1 MFVPVSSRLRMK
13 GDFATTLW
21 AIWLNYVSLR
31 LLEISV
37 DEQTRRGCTIQLV
50 LNWSRNRH
58 ELHLCACKVKK
69 DKWTEGKWKKRISS
83 VTRLTGSNA
92 YISTHSTNF
101 YCIRLRTCIYFVRPF
116 SLFSVLLALHSLRT
130 GIITGVGTGRTLL
143 TVTCVNANEVD
154 GLNAR

>member
-1 MFVPVSSRLRMK
+1 MFILSFFLSYQFMFACDRWFYY
-13 GDFATTLW
+13 DFMNDTIKLC
-21 AIWLNYVSLR
+21 LPRLR

-37 DEQTRRGCTIQLV
+37 DEQTRRGCAIWFV

-58 ELHLCACKVKK
+58 ELHLCACKVEK
-69 DKWTEGKWKKRISS
+69 DRWTEGKWKERISS

-101 YCIRLRTCIYFVRPF
+101 YCIRLRTCIHFVRPS
-116 SLFSVLLALHSLRT
+116 SLFSVLFALHSLRT

-143 TVTCVNANEVD
+143 TV
-154 GLNAR
+154 